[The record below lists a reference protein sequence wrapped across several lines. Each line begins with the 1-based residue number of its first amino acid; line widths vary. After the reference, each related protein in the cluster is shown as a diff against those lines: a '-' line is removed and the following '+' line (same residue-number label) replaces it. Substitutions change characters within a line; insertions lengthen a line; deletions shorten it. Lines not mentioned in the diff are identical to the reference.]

1 MFSDPKFK
9 AITKVHAILSHD
21 PTIQQMVGDKIFPL
35 NAPEKVNGVKVEGD
49 LILYR
54 RDGLRAQDNK
64 MGQIYRTAI
73 FYVVAIS
80 ENYKRSLD
88 LAEAIQKTLAKDHPA
103 EGLRIRMEDYTEE
116 YIDKK
121 FFQLL
126 QFSLE

>member
-9 AITKVHAILSHD
+9 AITKVHAILSQN

-54 RDGLRAQDNK
+54 RDGLRVQDNK
-64 MGQIYRTAI
+64 MGRIYRKAI

-88 LAEAIQKTLAKDHPA
+88 LAEAIHNALAKDHPA
-103 EGLRIRMEDYTEE
+103 EDLRIRMEDYTEE

-126 QFSLE
+126 QFTIE